1 MPTACMTLILALL
14 AGGLAGCGGQSEDA
28 PRANPDGGPETVPA
42 TNRTSQE
49 VYDDFRSAADAAVQA
64 SGAPEAW
71 ATENGSPWAVVRELP
86 VVAVPC
92 PSVEY
97 RDGPWQLKQL
107 LLSPATDDP
116 QGDRDRMRR
125 HFEDRGMTV
134 ISAFDP
140 QPHESPYAE
149 WTVTARGQNGSLID
163 FSANSTTQGLVVY
176 SECSSHPSMKEEIFP
191 ASR

>member
-28 PRANPDGGPETVPA
+28 PRANPYGGPETVLE
-42 TNRTSQE
+42 TNRSSQE

-64 SGAPEAW
+64 SAAPEAW
-71 ATENGSPWAVVRELP
+71 ATENDSPWAVERDLP
-86 VVAVPC
+86 VMAGPC

-97 RDGPWQLKQL
+97 RDGPWQFKQQL
-107 LLSPATDDP
+107 LSTGTEDP
-116 QGDRDRMRR
+116 QGNRDRMRR

-134 ISAFDP
+134 VSAFDP
-140 QPHESPYAE
+140 QPHERPDAP

-176 SECSSHPSMKEEIFP
+176 SECSRHPSMQEEVSP
-191 ASR
+191 ASP